1 MAVPMSLITAPRVLM
16 HSTSMVVVW
25 WTIRSNKLS
34 IFTLTVRHPNAVI
47 TILITTVS
55 HVILY
60 TVHSIVS
67 VSVSMIVS
75 MSVSMAMAILW
86 GGEYPIQMNAPVDPT
101 CTCTQW
107 YK

>member
-1 MAVPMSLITAPRVLM
+1 MMAMPMSLITAPRVLM

-47 TILITTVS
+47 TILVTAVS
-55 HVILY
+55 HVIPY

-67 VSVSMIVS
+67 VSMSMIVS
-75 MSVSMAMAILW
+75 VSMTMAIVW
-86 GGEYPIQMNAPVDPT
+86 GREYPIQMNAPVDPT
-101 CTCTQW
+101 CLGSTQV
-107 YK
+107 

>member
-1 MAVPMSLITAPRVLM
+1 MAVPMSLITTPRVHM
-16 HSTSMVVVW
+16 HSTSMVVIW
-25 WTIRSNKLS
+25 WTVRSNKLS
-34 IFTLTVRHPNAVI
+34 ILALTVRHPNAVI

-101 CTCTQW
+101 CLGSTQV
-107 YK
+107 